1 MATTTAIFGA
11 FNVES
16 YVGQAISSIADQV
29 DEVVVVDDASSDK
42 TLDII
47 QGLTRRHK
55 NLHIIANKDNLGV
68 SLSYN
73 LAAEQAEGEI
83 LFLCGSDDVSLPG
96 RVARQLRVLQSSEE
110 IGATFSKPELI
121 RADGLKI
128 AASAAIEFVPRPDSR
143 DVFGHLIFL
152 GNFLLAPSAALSKE
166 LFLGLGGF
174 TRNLD
179 LLQDYELWL
188 KISQF
193 KNIEV
198 LESPVVQYRKR
209 VGSSS
214 GFTLGHES
222 RRSRELAERSFILSR
237 VISSTSET
245 NISRL
250 LDFLRVRNDHRMA
263 SSRQDLRD
271 LIKVMLDLD
280 SGKCADFE
288 LILNKSEYS
297 RDLRDHVLVREEI
310 SKLFAFN

>member
-42 TLDII
+42 TLGVI

-55 NLHIIANKDNLGV
+55 NLRIIANKDNLGV

-73 LAAEQAEGEI
+73 LAAEQAKGEI
-83 LFLCGSDDVSLPG
+83 LFLCGSDDVSLPS
-96 RVARQLRVLQSSEE
+96 RVARQLSVLQSSKEV
-110 IGATFSKPELI
+110 GATFSKPELI

-128 AASAAIEFVPRPDSR
+128 GANAAIEFVPSPDVR
-143 DVFGHLIFL
+143 NVFSHLVFL
-152 GNFLLAPSAALSKE
+152 GNFLLAPSAALPKE

-188 KISQF
+188 KIAQF
-193 KNIEV
+193 RKIEV
-198 LESPVVQYRKR
+198 LEPPVVQYRKR
-209 VGSSS
+209 VGSLS
-214 GFTLGHES
+214 GFTRSHES
-222 RRSRELAERSFILSR
+222 RRARELAERSFVLSR
-237 VISSTSET
+237 IISSTSDA
-245 NISRL
+245 NISQL
-250 LDFLRVRNDHRMA
+250 LEFLGIRNDHRVR
-263 SSRQDLRD
+263 SSTKDPRHM
-271 LIKVMLDLD
+271 IKNLLNLD

-288 LILNKSEYS
+288 LMLKNSGHS
-297 RDLRDHVLVREEI
+297 RDLKDHILVRQEI
-310 SKLFAFN
+310 SNLFAFD